1 MDYSTKLGKGEFM
14 CIQRISRIGVL
25 AGCCAAAVFLIG
37 VATSAFSSSSSR
49 QVLDPSASVER
60 AGKADRLM
68 HVEGLVSADDVIA
81 VELTGPSDIVIRDR
95 YGNVLFAM
103 DHSARMTTVGKR
115 RGRRAIFPEVPG
127 KEEQALPEGCE
138 GAFSPYVEPA
148 RAHILGRCIS
158 GVFPVNSALS

>member
-1 MDYSTKLGKGEFM
+1 M
-14 CIQRISRIGVL
+14 CIQRISRIGVV
-25 AGCCAAAVFLIG
+25 AGCCSAAVFLIG
-37 VATSAFSSSSSR
+37 IATSAFSSSSAH

-68 HVEGLVSADDVIA
+68 HVGGWVSTEDAIA

-95 YGNVLFAM
+95 YGNVLFAV

-115 RGRRAIFPEVPG
+115 HGRRTIFPEASG
-127 KEEQALPEGCE
+127 TEERALPEGCE